1 MDNQSKQTTI
11 YIGLND
17 SETGVQKFD
26 SEKYLSILKNA
37 CKNYKVAFSV
47 QELNGGYFHEDGR
60 YTEENTLM
68 LMLIDAPEQIVEEL
82 AKDLCAFLYAT
93 YISCTVP
100 WSELFFGNSASFF
113 LHLLQAIRSVL
124 TGLPAPRCCS
134 W

>member
-26 SEKYLSILKNA
+26 SEKYLSILKKE

-82 AKDLCAFLYAT
+82 AKDLCAFFHQESVMVAT
-93 YISCTVP
+93 SP
-100 WSELFFGNSASFF
+100 M
-113 LHLLQAIRSVL
+113 SVVFIKE
-124 TGLPAPRCCS
+124 TI
-134 W
+134 